1 MNGNRFLIDTN
12 IAIYLLAGDLKITE
26 ILDGA
31 QLYFSFISELELLSF
46 KTLTEEE
53 IDIIKNF
60 LDDITIIDINEK
72 IKEYTVELRSN
83 QKFKMPDAIIAATA
97 KYLRIPLLTAD
108 KDFAKIKNQQIILYN
123 L

>member
-12 IAIYLLAGDLKITE
+12 IAIYLLSGDLKITE
-26 ILDGA
+26 ILDEA
-31 QLYFSFISELELLSF
+31 QLHFSFISELELLSF
-46 KTLTEEE
+46 KTLTEKE
-53 IDIIKNF
+53 IEIIKNF

-83 QKFKMPDAIIAATA
+83 YKLKMPDAIIAATA
-97 KYLRIPLLTAD
+97 KYLKIPLLTAD
-108 KDFAKIKNQQIILYN
+108 KEFGKVKNQQIILYN